1 MTTIANI
8 MQQPKIISLSGSSVP
23 KETYTYNLEA
33 FTTVAFNGFEFTI
46 PPETMDIITKL
57 AVQVGSPSY
66 IKTPTFHVRPN
77 NANTGAQFG
86 QTGSYGAMK
95 KKSKHNQEISAADW
109 ESIRNF
115 QATKIETRA
124 GIDGMFDKLRIQF
137 NKISDKNYNEIKTN
151 IISLLDELAEDEV
164 SPEDMTKIGNALF
177 DIAANNRFYSKL
189 YADLYAELIGRYE
202 IMKEAFQ
209 NSFQSFSSQFEN
221 VECGDPEENYDEFC
235 RINKVNECR
244 RALSLFFVNLTH
256 NGILTHSQLL
266 GTLYTL
272 MAQMVSL
279 LNVAGKQNEVN
290 ELAEIISIIYSK
302 SLVEKGCNS
311 ESDYR
316 IDGASIEDTIKMIAS
331 SKPKTYASLSSKS
344 KFKFMDILD
353 KNV

>member
-8 MQQPKIISLSGSSVP
+8 MQQPKIISLSGSATP

-33 FTTVAFNGFEFTI
+33 FTTIAFNGFEFTI
-46 PPETMDIITKL
+46 PQETMDIITKL

-77 NANTGAQFG
+77 NAVGPQFG
-86 QTGSYGAMK
+86 QTGSYGGIK
-95 KKSKHNQEISAADW
+95 KKSKHSQDISAADW

-115 QATKIETRA
+115 QATKIETRL

-137 NKISDKNYNEIKTN
+137 NKISDKNYNEIKTH
-151 IISLLDELAEDEV
+151 ITTLLDELVEDEA

-202 IMKEAFQ
+202 MMKEAFQ

-266 GTLYTL
+266 GTLHTL
-272 MAQMVSL
+272 MVQMVSL

-290 ELAEIISIIYSK
+290 ELVEIISIIYSK
-302 SLVEKGCNS
+302 PLVKQGQNS
-311 ESDYR
+311 ESDYC
-316 IDGASIEDTIKMIAS
+316 IDGASIEETIKKIAS